1 MCDHDALPSRRS
13 LLVGAGV
20 AGVAALG
27 APLLGAEPATAA
39 PRRRHRVLV
48 YSRTA
53 GFRHSSIEVGVAT
66 IEQLGEEHG
75 FAVEAS
81 EDPAVFTERNLR
93 RFTAVAFLNTT
104 GEVMTPAGRQALRRF
119 VLSGGGWVGVHSAA
133 DTEYDWPFYAR
144 LLAGGYFLAH
154 PVQQPGVI
162 VRESATHRSTAH
174 LPERWTVPFE
184 EFYSFKA
191 SPRGKAEVLLSID
204 ESTYLQ
210 DPNTSHL
217 PGETFPDGYEPVSGT
232 MGDHP
237 MCWQHRVGRGVSWY
251 TALGHETHMY
261 LDPSYRAHLAGG
273 LLTATRHGR
282 RHLPA

>member
-1 MCDHDALPSRRS
+1 MCDHETLPTRRS
-13 LLVGAGV
+13 LLLGGGLAGA
-20 AGVAALG
+20 ATLG
-27 APLLGAEPATAA
+27 APLIGAAPAAAA

-53 GFRHSSIEVGVAT
+53 GFRHSSIEVGVTT

-81 EDPAVFTERNLR
+81 EDPAVFTDRNLR

-104 GEVMTPAGRQALRRF
+104 GEVMTPGGRQALRRF

-154 PVQQPGVI
+154 PVQQPGVV

-191 SPRGKAEVLLSID
+191 SPRGRAEVLLSID

-261 LDPSYRAHLAGG
+261 LDPSYRTHLAGG
-273 LLTATRHGR
+273 MLTATRHGR